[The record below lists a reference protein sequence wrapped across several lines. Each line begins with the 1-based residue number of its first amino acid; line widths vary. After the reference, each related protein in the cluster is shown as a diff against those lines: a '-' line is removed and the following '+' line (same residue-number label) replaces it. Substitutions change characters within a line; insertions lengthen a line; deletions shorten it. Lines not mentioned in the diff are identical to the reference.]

1 MEANQYVTRHPMDQ
15 WRYQRWNK
23 DENGNTMLPNIW
35 IAAKAVLRNILVIYV
50 YLSKQEKSE
59 VNNPISHLKEPER
72 EQMKPQVSR
81 INEIIM
87 IRVKMNRNF

>member
-1 MEANQYVTRHPMDQ
+1 
-15 WRYQRWNK
+15 
-23 DENGNTMLPNIW
+23 MLPNIW

-59 VNNPISHLKEPER
+59 VNDPISHLKEPEK

-87 IRVKMNRNF
+87 IRVKINRNFSKVEINETRIWSFEDKQKW